1 MDLRQL
7 EIIRAIAETG
17 SFTAAGHKL
26 HVSQSAISRQIL
38 LLEDELKTPVFLR
51 IGRRIRIT
59 PAGEALL
66 QLSHRMFQDL
76 TDTVAGIGDS
86 QETLR
91 GTIRI
96 LGGMTVCLYVF
107 PTLLAELTR
116 QHPGVEVKIIND
128 STERCIQHLRAGTGD
143 LALLTLP
150 IKDADMVTVPV
161 LQEEL
166 LVVTAAK
173 HPLSKK
179 RKVSAADLAQQ
190 PFVLFESGSNT
201 RRVIDEF
208 FAAAKIEPRIVMET
222 ENVEIIKAMVR
233 HGLGI
238 TIVSH
243 QSVAR
248 DVASGHLYS
257 ARIDG
262 RALIRETGWV
272 YPKMSRTPRAVEE
285 VVQAFDKV
293 RPKLRLSPQT
303 AIAGAAPAVAAGLA
317 QHPSQDRHRLVDLR
331 LAQGDEAEAHGARI
345 GVGGEERRAG
355 HEGDAGLDRLV
366 EQRHRVETLGQPQ
379 PEEHAAA
386 GRLPRGAG
394 RQVRG
399 EGRGHRVALARYRSR
414 IVGTWRSRKPSFT
427 TS

>member
-59 PAGEALL
+59 PAGESLL
-66 QLSHRMFQDL
+66 QLSHRVFQDL
-76 TDTVAGIGDS
+76 NDTVAQISDS

-91 GTIRI
+91 GTVRI

-107 PTLLAELTR
+107 PTLLSELTK
-116 QHPGVEVKIIND
+116 QHPGIDVKIMSD
-128 STERCIQHLRAGTGD
+128 STDRCIQHLRAGTGD
-143 LALLTLP
+143 VAMLTLP

-166 LVVTAAK
+166 LVVTSAK

-179 RKVSAADLAQQ
+179 RKVNATDLSTQ
-190 PFVLFESGSNT
+190 PFVLFEQGSNT
-201 RRVIDEF
+201 RRVVDEF
-208 FAAAKIEPRIVMET
+208 FASSGIEPRIVMET
-222 ENVEIIKAMVR
+222 ENVEILKALVR

-238 TIVSH
+238 TIASY

-248 DVASGHLYS
+248 DVASGHLYC

-262 RALIRETGWV
+262 RPLIRETGWV
-272 YPKMSRTPRAVEE
+272 YPKMSRTPRAVDE
-285 VVQAFDKV
+285 VIKAFEKV
-293 RPKLRLSPQT
+293 RPR
-303 AIAGAAPAVAAGLA
+303 
-317 QHPSQDRHRLVDLR
+317 LR
-331 LAQGDEAEAHGARI
+331 LA
-345 GVGGEERRAG
+345 
-355 HEGDAGLDRLV
+355 
-366 EQRHRVETLGQPQ
+366 P
-379 PEEHAAA
+379 
-386 GRLPRGAG
+386 
-394 RQVRG
+394 
-399 EGRGHRVALARYRSR
+399 
-414 IVGTWRSRKPSFT
+414 
-427 TS
+427 